1 VLGGKAGA
9 RNVFRY
15 EQGDGYHHPPQIS
28 KMVGIKIARGQH
40 LRLETPGGGG
50 YGAADQRDPAAV
62 ARDVAFG
69 YVTPTSAETDYLVV
83 LDAQG
88 DPDMPATLRLRKAA
102 QS

>member
-1 VLGGKAGA
+1 
-9 RNVFRY
+9 
-15 EQGDGYHHPPQIS
+15 
-28 KMVGIKIARGQH
+28 

-62 ARDVAFG
+62 ARDVALG

-88 DPDMPATLRLRKAA
+88 DPDMPATLRLRKVA
-102 QS
+102 QL